1 MMITAREEIGHFAV
15 IENGQNITHM
25 TNVIRLEQHSKT
37 RGFTMHDQPGFE
49 ETIPTDFGGLNERR
63 YYTKKGMRTGMLL
76 VIAGA
81 LVMTLALAVIIFTL
95 RG

>member
-1 MMITAREEIGHFAV
+1 MMMITAREEIGHFAV
-15 IENGQNITHM
+15 IENGCNM
-25 TNVIRLEQHSKT
+25 TNLIRLEQHSKT

-49 ETIPTDFGGLNERR
+49 DTIPTDFGGLSERR
-63 YYTKKGMRTGMLL
+63 YYTPKGMRAGFLL
-76 VIAGA
+76 LIAGA

>member
-63 YYTKKGMRTGMLL
+63 YYTEKGMRTGMLL

>member
-1 MMITAREEIGHFAV
+1 MMITAREEIGHFA
-15 IENGQNITHM
+15 IIDNGCNMI
-25 TNVIRLEQHSKT
+25 NVIRLEQHSKT

-76 VIAGA
+76 VIASMI
-81 LVMTLALAVIIFTL
+81 VMTLAIIVVVSTL
-95 RG
+95 GN

>member
-63 YYTKKGMRTGMLL
+63 YYTPKGMRAGFLL
-76 VIAGA
+76 LIASA
-81 LVMTLALAVIIFTL
+81 LVSTIAFVVIISTL
-95 RG
+95 TG

>member
-15 IENGQNITHM
+15 IENGCNM
-25 TNVIRLEQHSKT
+25 TNVIQLEQHSKT
-37 RGFTMHDQPGFE
+37 RGFTMNDRPGFE

-81 LVMTLALAVIIFTL
+81 LVMTLALAVIISTL
-95 RG
+95 TG

>member
-1 MMITAREEIGHFAV
+1 MMITAGEEIGHFAV

>member
-1 MMITAREEIGHFAV
+1 MIITARDEIGHFAV
-15 IENGQNITHM
+15 IENGCNM
-25 TNVIRLEQHSKT
+25 TNLIRLEQHSKT

-49 ETIPTDFGGLNERR
+49 DTIPTDFGGLNERR
-63 YYTKKGMRTGMLL
+63 YYTPKGMRAGFLL
-76 VIAGA
+76 LIAGA

>member
-1 MMITAREEIGHFAV
+1 
-15 IENGQNITHM
+15 
-25 TNVIRLEQHSKT
+25 
-37 RGFTMHDQPGFE
+37 MHDQPGFE

>member
-15 IENGQNITHM
+15 TENGCNI

>member
-1 MMITAREEIGHFAV
+1 MMITAREEVGHFA
-15 IENGQNITHM
+15 IIDNGCNMI
-25 TNVIRLEQHSKT
+25 NVIRLEQHSKT

-81 LVMTLALAVIIFTL
+81 LGMTLALVVIISTL
-95 RG
+95 TG

>member
-15 IENGQNITHM
+15 IENGCNM
-25 TNVIRLEQHSKT
+25 TNLIRLEQHSKT

-49 ETIPTDFGGLNERR
+49 DTIPTDFGGLNERR
-63 YYTKKGMRTGMLL
+63 YYTPKGMRAGFLL
-76 VIAGA
+76 LIAGA

>member
-15 IENGQNITHM
+15 IENGCNI
-25 TNVIRLEQHSKT
+25 TNVIRLEPHSKT

-81 LVMTLALAVIIFTL
+81 LVMTIALAVIISTL
-95 RG
+95 TG

>member
-37 RGFTMHDQPGFE
+37 RGFTVHDQPGFE

-81 LVMTLALAVIIFTL
+81 LVMTLALAVIISTL
-95 RG
+95 KG

>member
-15 IENGQNITHM
+15 IENGCNI
-25 TNVIRLEQHSKT
+25 TNVIRREQHSKT